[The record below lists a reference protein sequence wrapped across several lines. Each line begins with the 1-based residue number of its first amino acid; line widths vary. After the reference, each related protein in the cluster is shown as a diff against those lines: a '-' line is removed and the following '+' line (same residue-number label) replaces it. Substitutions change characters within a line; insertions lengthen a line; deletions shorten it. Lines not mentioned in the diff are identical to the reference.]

1 MSVGSQ
7 LRRAR
12 EAAGLSFAELADR
25 TKIRVSVLEAMERDD
40 FSAAG
45 GEIYVRMQLRSVA
58 TALGVPADRFSQP
71 AGPSTQPIPI
81 VGSGPIRERDDD
93 DDGAR
98 WSLATLGGI
107 DRLLR
112 RRRGAN
118 WTAAMLVALVAAIAV
133 VVAIVLLGKDRGSA
147 SADDFPPTP
156 PNSAAAVTTISPSTP
171 DTGPTDDTT
180 GVSGGVT
187 VILEGIGDRS
197 WVSVTAENGETLF
210 DGLVLLGQKKT
221 FQDPNLVRVAIGDAG
236 AVSLTVNGLVLGPAG
251 APGEVRSLEFTPG
264 EPTVTLR

>member
-1 MSVGSQ
+1 MSLGSQ

-12 EAAGLSFAELADR
+12 EDAGVSLAELADR
-25 TKIRVSVLEAMERDD
+25 TKIRESVLEAMERDD

-58 TALGVPADRFSQP
+58 SALGVPADRFSQP
-71 AGPSTQPIPI
+71 TDGSTEPIPV
-81 VGSGPIRERDDD
+81 VGAAQVRRSDD

-133 VVAIVLLGKDRGSA
+133 VVAIILLGKDQGAA
-147 SADDFPPTP
+147 SAGDFPPTP
-156 PNSAAAVTTISPSTP
+156 PNPVAAVTTTQIPTSPVR
-171 DTGPTDDTT
+171 TDDTT
-180 GVSGGVT
+180 AVSGGVT
-187 VILEGIGDRS
+187 VIMEGTGDRS
-197 WVSVTAENGETLF
+197 WVSVTAENGDSLF
-210 DGLVLLGQKKT
+210 DGLFVLGEEKT
-221 FQDPNLVRVAIGDAG
+221 FRDPQLIRVTIGDAG
-236 AVSLTVNGLVLGPAG
+236 AISLTVNGSALGPAG
-251 APGEVRSLEFTPG
+251 AAGEVRSLEFTPG

>member
-1 MSVGSQ
+1 MSLGSQ

-12 EAAGLSFAELADR
+12 AAAGLTLVELADR

-58 TALGVPADRFSQP
+58 AALGVPADRFTQP
-71 AGPSTQPIPI
+71 TDGSTQPIPI
-81 VGSGPIRERDDD
+81 VGSAHLRELNDDD
-93 DDGAR
+93 AAK
-98 WSLATLGGI
+98 WSLATLGGL

-133 VVAIVLLGKDRGSA
+133 VVAIVLLGKDRGTA

-156 PNSAAAVTTISPSTP
+156 PVSVAAATTTPLPSPAAVR
-171 DTGPTDDTT
+171 TDDTT
-180 GVSGGVT
+180 AVSGGVT
-187 VILEGIGDRS
+187 VIMEGIGDRS
-197 WVSVTAENGETLF
+197 WVSVTAENGDTLF

-221 FQDPNLVRVAIGDAG
+221 FRDPKLVRVAIGDAG
-236 AVSLTVNGLVLGPAG
+236 AVSLTVNGSALGPAG
-251 APGEVRSLEFTPG
+251 AAGEVRSLEFAPG

>member
-12 EAAGLSFAELADR
+12 EAAGLSLAELADR

-58 TALGVPADRFSQP
+58 TALGVPADRFNQP
-71 AGPSTQPIPI
+71 ADPSTQPIPI
-81 VGSGPIRERDDD
+81 VGSGPIRERDDY
-93 DDGAR
+93 DGAR

-147 SADDFPPTP
+147 SAEDFPPTP
-156 PNSAAAVTTISPSTP
+156 PNSAAAVTTTP
-171 DTGPTDDTT
+171 PPTQTAGRTDDTAA
-180 GVSGGVT
+180 VSGGVT
-187 VILEGIGDRS
+187 VIMEGIGDRS
-197 WVSVTAENGETLF
+197 WVSVTAENGDSLF

-221 FQDPNLVRVAIGDAG
+221 FRDPKLVRVAIGDAG
-236 AVSLTVNGLVLGPAG
+236 AISLNVNGSALGPAG
-251 APGEVRSLEFTPG
+251 EAGEVRSLEFAPG

>member
-12 EAAGLSFAELADR
+12 EAAGLSLAELADR

-58 TALGVPADRFSQP
+58 AALGVPADRFSQP
-71 AGPSTQPIPI
+71 SAASTQSIPV
-81 VGSGPIRERDDD
+81 VGPEQVRDRDD

-133 VVAIVLLGKDRGSA
+133 VVAIVLLGKDRGTA
-147 SADDFPPTP
+147 SAGDFPPTP
-156 PNSAAAVTTISPSTP
+156 PTSVAAVTTSPLPTQ
-171 DTGPTDDTT
+171 TAGRTDDTAA
-180 GVSGGVT
+180 VSGGVT
-187 VILEGIGDRS
+187 VIMEGIGDRS
-197 WVSVTAENGETLF
+197 WVSVTAENGDTLF

-221 FQDPNLVRVAIGDAG
+221 FRDPELVRVAIGDAG
-236 AVSLTVNGLVLGPAG
+236 AISLTVNGSALGPAG
-251 APGEVRSLEFTPG
+251 AAGEVRSLEFAPG

>member
-1 MSVGSQ
+1 MSLGSQ

-12 EAAGLSFAELADR
+12 EAAGLTLAELADR
-25 TKIRVSVLEAMERDD
+25 TKIRASVLEAMERDD

-45 GEIYVRMQLRSVA
+45 GEIYVRMQLRSIA
-58 TALGVPADRFSQP
+58 AALGVSADRFSQP
-71 AGPSTQPIPI
+71 ADPSTQPIP
-81 VGSGPIRERDDD
+81 VVNAGDFRDRDE
-93 DDGAR
+93 GAR
-98 WSLATLGGI
+98 WSLATIGGI

-156 PNSAAAVTTISPSTP
+156 PISVADATNTP
-171 DTGPTDDTT
+171 IQIPATGRTDDTT
-180 GVSGGVT
+180 GVSGGVI
-187 VILEGIGDRS
+187 VIVEGVGDRS
-197 WVSVTAENGETLF
+197 WVSVTADNGETLF

-221 FQDPNLVRVAIGDAG
+221 FRDPQLVRVAIGDAG
-236 AVSLTVNGLVLGPAG
+236 AISLTVNGLALGPAG
-251 APGEVRSLEFTPG
+251 AAGEVRSLEFGPG
-264 EPTVTLR
+264 EPTVTLS

>member
-12 EAAGLSFAELADR
+12 EAAGLSFADLADR

-71 AGPSTQPIPI
+71 ADPSTQPIPI

-93 DDGAR
+93 DGAR
-98 WSLATLGGI
+98 WSFATLGGI

-147 SADDFPPTP
+147 SADDFSPTP
-156 PNSAAAVTTISPSTP
+156 PNLAAAVTTIPPSTP

-210 DGLVLLGQKKT
+210 DGLVLLGQNKT

-236 AVSLTVNGLVLGPAG
+236 AVSLTVNGSVLGPAG

>member
-12 EAAGLSFAELADR
+12 EAAGLTLAELADR

-58 TALGVPADRFSQP
+58 AALGVPADRFSQP
-71 AGPSTQPIPI
+71 TDGSTEPIP
-81 VGSGPIRERDDD
+81 VLKSGHIREHDDG
-93 DDGAR
+93 DGAR

-118 WTAAMLVALVAAIAV
+118 WTAAMLVALVALIVV
-133 VVAIVLLGKDRGSA
+133 VVAIILLGKDRGAA
-147 SADDFPPTP
+147 SAGDFPPSP
-156 PNSAAAVTTISPSTP
+156 PNSVAALTTTQLPAP
-171 DTGPTDDTT
+171 APVRTDDTSA
-180 GVSGGVT
+180 VSGGVT
-187 VILEGIGDRS
+187 VIVEGIGDRS
-197 WVSVTAENGETLF
+197 WVSVTAENGDTLF

-221 FQDPNLVRVAIGDAG
+221 FRDPKLVRLAIGDAG
-236 AVSLTVNGLVLGPAG
+236 AISLNVNGSALGPAG
-251 APGEVRSLEFTPG
+251 AAGEVRSLEFVPG

>member
-25 TKIRVSVLEAMERDD
+25 TKIRASVLEAMERDD

-58 TALGVPADRFSQP
+58 TALGVPADQFSQP

-81 VGSGPIRERDDD
+81 VGSGPIRERDD

-156 PNSAAAVTTISPSTP
+156 PNSAAAVTTISPSMP
-171 DTGPTDDTT
+171 DTASTDDTT
-180 GVSGGVT
+180 AVSGGVT

-210 DGLVLLGQKKT
+210 DGLVLLGQNKT
-221 FQDPNLVRVAIGDAG
+221 FRDPNLVRVAIGDAG
-236 AVSLTVNGLVLGPAG
+236 AVSLTVNGSVLGPAG
-251 APGEVRSLEFTPG
+251 APGEVRSLEFAPG